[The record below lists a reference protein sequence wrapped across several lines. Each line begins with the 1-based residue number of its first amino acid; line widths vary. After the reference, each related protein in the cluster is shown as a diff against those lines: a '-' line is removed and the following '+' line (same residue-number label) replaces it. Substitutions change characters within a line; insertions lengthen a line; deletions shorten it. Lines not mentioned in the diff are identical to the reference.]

1 MRRRR
6 RRLEYPDELY
16 HFGIKGM
23 KWGVRKD
30 RGSRG
35 LKPYIDDAIESRRA
49 NRQAVMRKTRHA
61 IDNGEGL
68 IGKAIYNGRQKKRIR
83 KAINQGIDK
92 YYDKDYG
99 TYWNS
104 RPVKKA
110 IRKFSAKHDRKLL
123 KEAVKDERNRRRRLR
138 DNTYDITSEDYR
150 FSEGGF
156 FGTNNYNRLR
166 KRRK

>member
-6 RRLEYPDELY
+6 RRIEYPDYLE

-35 LKPYIDDAIESRRA
+35 LKPYIDDALERRRA

-68 IGKAIYNGRQKKRIR
+68 IGKAIYNHRQKKAR
-83 KAINQGIDK
+83 
-92 YYDKDYG
+92 
-99 TYWNS
+99 S
-104 RPVKKA
+104 RFDVDQYMLQRRMERELETSQQRPLSKKQ
-110 IRKFSAKHDRKLL
+110 K
-123 KEAVKDERNRRRRLR
+123 
-138 DNTYDITSEDYR
+138 SEIMKR
-150 FSEGGF
+150 SIEE
-156 FGTNNYNRLR
+156 TR
-166 KRRK
+166 KRHKNKYGKDPYQGERFISKHRDFVGGE

>member
-1 MRRRR
+1 MRR
-6 RRLEYPDELY
+6 YSDELY

-30 RGSRG
+30 RGS
-35 LKPYIDDAIESRRA
+35 
-49 NRQAVMRKTRHA
+49 
-61 IDNGEGL
+61 
-68 IGKAIYNGRQKKRIR
+68 NGRQKKRIR

-123 KEAVKDERNRRRRLR
+123 KEAVKAEQNRRRYLR
-138 DNTYDITSEDYR
+138 DNTYDITSEDYK
-150 FSEGGF
+150 FSEGGY
-156 FGTNNYNRLR
+156 FGTNNYNRLKKKKGE
-166 KRRK
+166 KRLQIQEYRRALRSGDSEVRALARQELKKKGLY